1 MSFKAPGTEFKVSA
15 GDYGNIYTL
24 SSREADDYVSADNPH
39 LVFVVGHSN
48 DLAATRESRIED
60 VLELMGLGSGWP
72 ASDPYSA
79 IVDYGRLEPQA
90 DTQTGEDAN
99 PGDGTILEWYR
110 FDGRDGGYKEHAKSC
125 TRLECVGHDTV
136 EAAENHESDNT
147 GQFAAGD
154 RYLKL
159 KSEGREVTFKSDRDY
174 RADEEQGYMCNP
186 KETWHSR
193 TANRW
198 RRETERAQTS
208 KKGDTALKATVVVDR
223 RGHIVDHWYKED
235 EFWPGSE
242 KKTSRGR
249 TNQRQMIIDKDAA
262 KSKKETGYAS
272 SSGYRTSASDMNT
285 KSGEMSVARSDRRG
299 RPGRDNPKYHQ
310 DKHSAPVSTP
320 TLQQKTSIG
329 VILVRGTPD
338 EEGNG
343 GRKRWASYEE
353 SGQRTHSLGE
363 TNMFCRGWSNPTDL
377 HNHAPQVNLTDQPG
391 GAGCRPDEENRIEQ
405 VLIESLARGALDEA
419 WQESDEGG
427 APEEPVTFYT
437 SLLGDMASRLPHLEN
452 KLAYQLQTWDDQ
464 QGGGTYPPGYFDR
477 EEEKDVDDQMSR
489 LSLQDGQQPVYQ
501 QQSRYSPNFNSTMVV
516 SDSSQFGT
524 PQTGRYSGSESSN
537 STRATSPDEG
547 PAVIDKSRYHYENS
561 SAETVFP
568 IGNGA
573 LRLPLIP

>member
-15 GDYGNIYTL
+15 GDYGDIYTL
-24 SSREADDYVSADNPH
+24 SSLENPNEYLSADNPH
-39 LVFVVGHSN
+39 LVFFVGHSI
-48 DLAATRESRIED
+48 DLAATRKSRIED

-79 IVDYGRLEPQA
+79 IIDYGRLEPQVN
-90 DTQTGEDAN
+90 TQTGEDAN
-99 PGDGTILEWYR
+99 PGDGTTLEWYR

-125 TRLECVGHDTV
+125 AQLECVGHDTV

-147 GQFAAGD
+147 GQFADGD

-159 KSEGREVTFKSDRDY
+159 KSEGQEVTFKSDRDY
-174 RADEEQGYMCNP
+174 QADEERGYMCNP

-198 RRETERAQTS
+198 RREIERARTS
-208 KKGDTALKATVVVDR
+208 KNGDTALRATVIVDR

-249 TNQRQMIIDKDAA
+249 TNQRQMIIDKNAA

-299 RPGRDNPKYHQ
+299 RPGRDNLKYHQ

-320 TLQQKTSIG
+320 TLQQNTSIG
-329 VILVRGTPD
+329 VILVRGTPN
-338 EEGNG
+338 EESNG
-343 GRKRWASYEE
+343 EGKRWASYEE

-377 HNHAPQVNLTDQPG
+377 HNYAPRVNLTDQPG

-405 VLIESLARGALDEA
+405 VLIESLAHGALDEA
-419 WQESDEGG
+419 WKVFDGKGNPIQ
-427 APEEPVTFYT
+427 VTFNT
-437 SLLGDMASRLPHLEN
+437 SLLGEMASRLPHLEA
-452 KLAYQLQTWDDQ
+452 KLAKRISNSDVPSW
-464 QGGGTYPPGYFDR
+464 YFDR
-477 EEEKDVDDQMSR
+477 GGEEEVDYRMSA
-489 LSLQDGQQPVYQ
+489 LSLRDGEQEQPVYR
-501 QQSRYSPNFNSTMVV
+501 QQSQHSPYSNSLTAV

-524 PQTGRYSGSESSN
+524 PQTGRYSSDDDST
-537 STRATSPDEG
+537 STRATSPEDEHVPIPDSMYAYG
-547 PAVIDKSRYHYENS
+547 GNQSVETILPIDGGGRKGHR
-561 SAETVFP
+561 
-568 IGNGA
+568 
-573 LRLPLIP
+573 